1 LFSNRFVRYAA
12 TAVATATAVGAMTVL
27 GAATASAATGTLTF
41 SPSSGAD
48 SQVFNINTS
57 DVCPAA
63 DPDIVGIISGG
74 NFPAGAVAVK
84 KEPVSV
90 LPAGPNNAGYAIAI
104 SNDLRTL
111 ATSYSV
117 TKLDPNASGTT
128 PYTIDIQC
136 LPALGTTVGADFS
149 GQITFSSETA
159 WSSASSKAT
168 TTTLGL
174 APVSPV
180 SFGSQVTL
188 TATVNPAAAGTVTF
202 LDGTT
207 ALNAT
212 PVAVSNGTATYQ
224 TSSLAVGTHS
234 ITAAFTSSDA
244 NFSSSASAASSYVVN
259 QVGPVATTTSLIAT
273 PGSGQVQGGNVN
285 LTASVSP
292 ATAAGSIAFM
302 DGGTTL
308 GTVAV
313 ANGSAAFNT
322 TSLALGAHSLTAS
335 FVPTNTT
342 AFSGSASQAVPFTVT
357 KYVPPTTTET
367 ITTTVDAGSLNISV
381 PTGQVSLPDPALNS
395 NGTLFTTSGS
405 LETVTVTDN
414 RAGNPGWTASG
425 LATAFSQTGGAG
437 QISAENL
444 GWTPG
449 QPTGSAGQTLTIGP
463 AVAPANGVPASDN
476 GTAGLSQSRTL
487 VSAASGAGLGT
498 AKIGA
503 SLALNV
509 PTTTT
514 AGTYQSTLTLTVI

>member
-1 LFSNRFVRYAA
+1 MFSNRFARYAA
-12 TAVATATAVGAMTVL
+12 TAVAAATAVGVMTVL
-27 GAATASAATGTLTF
+27 SAATASAAASGTITF
-41 SPSSGAD
+41 SPGSGAD
-48 SQVFNINTS
+48 TSVFNVETS
-57 DVCPAA
+57 GVCPANDTYIDA
-63 DPDIVGIISGG
+63 TISGG
-74 NFPAGAVAVK
+74 GFPANAVAIN

-90 LPAGPNNAGYAIAI
+90 LTATQTGYEIAI
-104 SNDLRTL
+104 SNNLRQL
-111 ATSYSV
+111 ATNYAV
-117 TKLDPNASGTT
+117 TKLDPNASGQT
-128 PYTIDIQC
+128 PYTIDVQC
-136 LPALGTTVGADFS
+136 IPALGNTVGADFA
-149 GQITFSSETA
+149 GQLTFTSETA
-159 WSSASSKAT
+159 WSSASSTPT

-174 APVSPV
+174 APTSPV

-188 TATVNPAAAGTVTF
+188 TATVNPAAAGSVTF
-202 LDGTT
+202 FDGAT

-212 PVAVSNGTATYQ
+212 PVAVANGTASYQ
-224 TSSLAVGTHS
+224 TSSLAVGAHT
-234 ITAAFTSSDA
+234 ITAAFTSTDA
-244 NFSSSASAASSYVVN
+244 NFANSTSAASTYTVG
-259 QVGPVATTTSLIAT
+259 QAGPVATTTSLVST
-273 PGSGQVQGGNVN
+273 PGSAQVAGGNVD
-285 LTASVSP
+285 LTASVQP
-292 ATAAGSIAFM
+292 ATAAGSVTFM
-302 DGGTTL
+302 DGATSL

-313 ANGSAAFNT
+313 SNGSAVFNT
-322 TSLALGAHSLTAS
+322 TALALGSHSLTAS

-342 AFSGSASQAVPFTVT
+342 AYGSSASPAVPFTVT
-357 KYVPPTTTET
+357 KYVPPTATET

-425 LATAFSQTGGAG
+425 LATAFAQTGGSV

-449 QPTGSAGQTLTIGP
+449 TPTGSAGQTLTTGP
-463 AVAPANGVPASDN
+463 SVAPANGVAASDN
-476 GTAGLSQSRTL
+476 GALGLSQSRTL

-503 SLALNV
+503 TLALNV

>member
-1 LFSNRFVRYAA
+1 MFSNRFVRYAA

-74 NFPAGAVAVK
+74 NFPSGAVAVK

-90 LPAGPNNAGYAIAI
+90 LPAGPNGAGYAIAI

-136 LPALGTTVGADFS
+136 VPALGTTVGGDFS
-149 GQITFSSETA
+149 GQLTFSSETA

-174 APVSPV
+174 APTSPV
-180 SFGSQVTL
+180 TFGSQVTL
-188 TATVNPAAAGTVTF
+188 TATVNPAAGTVVF

-212 PVAVSNGTATYQ
+212 PVAVANGTATYQ
-224 TSSLAVGTHS
+224 TSSLSVGTHS
-234 ITAAFTSSDA
+234 ITAAFTSTDA
-244 NFSSSASAASSYVVN
+244 NFSSSTSTASSYVVN

-285 LTASVSP
+285 LTASVQP

-302 DGGTTL
+302 DGTTTL
-308 GTVAV
+308 GTVALT
-313 ANGSAAFNT
+313 NGSAAFNT
-322 TSLALGAHSLTAS
+322 TTLALGTHSLTAS

-342 AFSGSASQAVPFTVT
+342 AFGASVSSAVPITIT
-357 KYVPPTTTET
+357 KFVPPTTTET

-381 PTGQVSLPDPALNS
+381 PTGQVTLPDPALNS
-395 NGTLFTTSGS
+395 TGTLFTTSGS

-425 LATAFSQTGGAG
+425 LATAFSQTGGTA

-463 AVAPANGVPASDN
+463 AVAPANGVPAADN